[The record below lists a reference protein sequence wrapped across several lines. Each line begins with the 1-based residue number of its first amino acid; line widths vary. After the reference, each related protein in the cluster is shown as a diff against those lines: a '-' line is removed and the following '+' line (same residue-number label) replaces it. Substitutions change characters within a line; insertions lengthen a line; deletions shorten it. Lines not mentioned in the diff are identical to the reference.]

1 MKKYKKILDK
11 VNTVTET
18 LIHIMVL
25 LICIATLGF
34 IFSITAK
41 AAETWYV
48 GCDGLNLRA
57 AATTDSETITVYP
70 HGTELSVIGTDGGDW
85 WEVWDGTL
93 QGWCNSRYLVSDPNE
108 TPSGGGTYLGT
119 FKITHYC
126 PNSCCNGGY
135 GNNTAWAG
143 EIIPGQTIAVDPS
156 IIPKLSRVYIDG
168 YGVRIAED
176 CGGGIRGNHIDVA
189 MATHAEAMAKGVV
202 YRDVY
207 LAE

>member
-1 MKKYKKILDK
+1 MKKI
-11 VNTVTET
+11 TA
-18 LIHIMVL
+18 L
-25 LICIATLGF
+25 LIA
-34 IFSITAK
+34 IFVAIGNFTYAY
-41 AAETWYV
+41 AGAMWYV
-48 GCDGLNLRA
+48 GAVGGLNCRTEPTEDAEVLV
-57 AATTDSETITVYP
+57 TYP
-70 HGTELSVIGTDGGDW
+70 KGQALEVIGTNGGDW

-93 QGWCNSRYLVSDPNE
+93 QGWCHSGYLVSDPNE

-143 EIIPGQTIAVDPS
+143 KITPGQTIAVDPS
-156 IIPKLSRVYIDG
+156 VIPKLSRVYIDG

-189 MATHAEAMAKGVV
+189 VATHAEAMAKGVV

-207 LAE
+207 LAEE